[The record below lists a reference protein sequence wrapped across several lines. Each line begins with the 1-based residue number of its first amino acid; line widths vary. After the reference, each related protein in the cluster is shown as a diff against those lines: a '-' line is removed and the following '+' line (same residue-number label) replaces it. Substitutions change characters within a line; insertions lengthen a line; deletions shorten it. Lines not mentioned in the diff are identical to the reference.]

1 MKMSK
6 KKHIRKG
13 PEIYDITDEANR
25 PFKCIFYKH
34 RCSEE
39 DSIFDMEEFKKTN
52 EEEIN
57 QLQKEDLQRMKTNVL
72 DMKGETDGTNL
83 SEIIRLVFQEFGVQ
97 NEDDKALQIVEY
109 KLNVLTMNDTWNGNP
124 ITI

>member
-1 MKMSK
+1 
-6 KKHIRKG
+6 
-13 PEIYDITDEANR
+13 
-25 PFKCIFYKH
+25 
-34 RCSEE
+34 
-39 DSIFDMEEFKKTN
+39 
-52 EEEIN
+52 
-57 QLQKEDLQRMKTNVL
+57 MKTNVL
-72 DMKGETDGTNL
+72 DMKGETDGMNL